1 MRPPGLELPTAMVF
15 FEGLLVVFVVTEAVI
30 RFRSGRNQ
38 SGAKREWTSFFVIV
52 VGLVGGIGGAVFA
65 ASLATW
71 AAIPFWR
78 IEFFV
83 VGCVLMAFGIGF
95 RIWSVVVLGRFFTVE
110 VQVHD
115 GQTVVDTGPYRMLRH
130 PSYPGLLA
138 TCLGIGLAL
147 DNWLALI
154 IAVVLPTVTTVF
166 RIRVEERALLAGL
179 GEPYARFAA
188 TRSRLIPG
196 VW

>member
-1 MRPPGLELPTAMVF
+1 MRPLGFELPVPMIL
-15 FEGLLVVFVVTEAVI
+15 FEGLLVAFAVTEAVI
-30 RFRSGRNQ
+30 RLRSGTNQ
-38 SGAKREWTSFFVIV
+38 SGAKREWASFFVIV
-52 VGLVGGIGGAVFA
+52 VGLVGGIGGAVVA
-65 ASLATW
+65 ASVATW
-71 AAIPFWR
+71 AAIPFGR

-83 VGCVLMAFGIGF
+83 VGCVLMAFGIAF
-95 RIWSVVVLGRFFTVE
+95 RIWAVVVLGRFFTVE

-130 PSYPGLLA
+130 PSYTGLLA

-147 DNWLALI
+147 GNWLALI
-154 IAVVLPTVTTVF
+154 IVIVLPVVTTVF

-179 GEPYARFAA
+179 GEPSARFPAA
-188 TRSRLIPG
+188 RARLIPG